1 MFSNV
6 TIERLHRCTIS
17 EPEAILTSGYTL
29 DSLVSRD
36 AFQSSIGW
44 WFQFPIDT
52 RCCLNRHLEVA
63 GCSVSTRVC
72 RVNGHVLESSDR
84 NHCSFRDKC
93 DLHRSRHIRG
103 VDSSTSLVKVD
114 GITLLFVYQLYDV
127 ALRTAKFWRC
137 YICE

>member
-17 EPEAILTSGYTL
+17 EPEAILASGYTL

-84 NHCSFRDKC
+84 NYCPFRDKC
-93 DLHRSRHIRG
+93 DLHWSRHIRG

>member
-6 TIERLHRCTIS
+6 TIERLHRCTIG
-17 EPEAILTSGYTL
+17 EPEAILASGYTL

-36 AFQSSIGW
+36 AFQSSIGRR
-44 WFQFPIDT
+44 FQFPIDA
-52 RCCLNRHLEVA
+52 RRCLNRHLEVA
-63 GCSVSTRVC
+63 GCSVSAGVC

-84 NHCSFRDKC
+84 NHCPFRDKR
-93 DLHRSRHIRG
+93 DLHWSRHIRG
-103 VDSSTSLVKVD
+103 VDSSTSLVKID